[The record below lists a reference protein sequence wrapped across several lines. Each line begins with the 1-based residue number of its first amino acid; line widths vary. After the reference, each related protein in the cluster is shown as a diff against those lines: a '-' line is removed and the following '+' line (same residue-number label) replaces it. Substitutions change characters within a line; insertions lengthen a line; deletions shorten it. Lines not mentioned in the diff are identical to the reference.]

1 MLLPFNLSIMNK
13 TKYKEFAPT
22 SWAIG
27 NKASMYVL
35 IVMISIFGIIS
46 YNNIP
51 KEQFP
56 EIVIPTI
63 LVNTVYPG
71 ASPEDMENLVTR
83 PIEKNLKSINGVKKI
98 SSSNVQDF
106 SMIAVEFQTGIEQ
119 SEAKQRVKDAV
130 DKSKSDLPTDL
141 KADPNVMEID
151 LSQIPIMY
159 LNIAG
164 DYNLDRLKQYA
175 DLLQERIESLPEIT
189 RVDIVG
195 ALDREI
201 QVDVNMYKMMSASAT
216 LGDIERAIMY
226 ENMNIS
232 GGTIDM
238 GGMIFSVRTNGEFK
252 TTGEIA
258 GIIIKSG
265 SGANVKL
272 SDIATVKDSFK
283 EQESFSRFNGKNV
296 VTLNV
301 IKKSGQN
308 LLDANDQINEIIT
321 DLKKSKIPEDVSV
334 DITGNQAKFTRSTL
348 TELNN
353 TIIIGFILVVL
364 VLMFFMG
371 VTNAFFVALA
381 APLSMAIAYIVLPGI
396 DFTMNM
402 LVMFAFIFA
411 LGIIVDDAI
420 VVIEN
425 THRIFKQ
432 NRGRLTISQSAKY
445 AAGEVFVP
453 ILSGTLTTLA
463 PFVPLAFWPGIVG
476 KFMFY
481 IPVTLIIVLF
491 ASLIVAYI
499 FNPVF
504 AVSFMRHEDEEVVP
518 NRRKSWRNVLIM
530 LSAGAFFHL
539 VTLHGLA
546 NFILILMVLNIS
558 YLLFARKWLLAFQ
571 HRTLPRIMNR
581 YERLLKWAISGRMP
595 YRLFW
600 GMVVMLFFTFTLIGI
615 VKPKVVFFPD
625 NEPNSILTMVTM
637 PIGTSVNTTDSVA
650 RIVEERIARVLG
662 EKNPIV
668 ESVITNVA
676 KGASDNM
683 FDNSTIT
690 SHLAKVTVNF
700 VEYAKRNGESTSAYM
715 EDIREALK
723 DLKGV
728 QISVEKNQMGPPTGK
743 PVNIEISCD
752 NLPLLVET
760 ASEFQ
765 NYLDSLK
772 IPGLEEIRSDFDM
785 GKPEIIVI
793 VDRERANREGVSTAQ
808 IGSEIRTAILGK
820 EVSKFRELED
830 QYPIQLRYDK
840 DIRENINRLLD
851 TKIIFRDMNSGM
863 LKQISMSSVAK
874 VEYLNNYGG
883 IKRLNLKR
891 VITITGNVKTGY
903 NANEVVAKIN
913 KALPGFQKN
922 EEVEIATTGEQQDQ
936 KESMNFLSI
945 ALLLSIMLILFIL
958 MLQFGSFGRTAIILV
973 EVLFSVIGVLLG
985 FMIFGMPISITM
997 TGIGI
1002 VALAGIVV
1010 RNGILLVEFTDVLKA
1025 KGYRTREAIIQAGK
1039 TRITP
1044 VLLTA
1049 LSTILGLFP
1058 LAVGLSLNFSTLL
1071 SDLNPQLHF
1080 GSDTVMFFG
1089 PLAWAIIFGLT
1100 FATFLTLVMIPV
1112 MYYIAYAMK
1121 VKLKRNKRFV
1131 SKGRPEFGH
1140 QPSFSVDA

>member
-1 MLLPFNLSIMNK
+1 MKNINI
-13 TKYKEFAPT
+13 KEFKPT

-27 NKASMYVL
+27 NKPSIFVL
-35 IVMISIFGIIS
+35 LLMISIFGIIS
-46 YNNIP
+46 YNRIP

-71 ASPEDMENLVTR
+71 ASPEDMENLITR

-119 SEAKQRVKDAV
+119 SDAKQRVKDAV

-159 LNIAG
+159 LNISG
-164 DYNLDRLKQYA
+164 DYNIDRLKKYA
-175 DLLQERIESLPEIT
+175 ELLQERIESLPEIT

-201 QVDVNMYKMMSASAT
+201 QVNVNMYKLQSASAS

-226 ENMNIS
+226 ENMNVS

-238 GGMIFSVRTNGEFK
+238 SGMNFSVRTNGEFK
-252 TTGEIA
+252 TAEEIA

-265 SGANVKL
+265 SGAVVKL
-272 SDIATVKDSFK
+272 SDVATVTDGFK
-283 EQESFSRFNGKNV
+283 EQESYARYNGNNV

-308 LLDANDQINEIIT
+308 LLDANDKINEIIT
-321 DLKKSKIPEDVSV
+321 GLTKSKIPDDVRV
-334 DITGNQAKFTRSTL
+334 EITGNQAKFTRSTL

-353 TIIIGFILVVL
+353 TIIIGFILVVV

-371 VTNAFFVALA
+371 VTNAFFVALS
-381 APLSMAIAYIVLPGI
+381 APLSMALAYIVLPGI

-402 LVMFAFIFA
+402 LVMFAFIFS

-432 NRGRLTISQSAKY
+432 NRGRLTIVQAAKY

-463 PFVPLAFWPGIVG
+463 PFFPLAFWPGVVG
-476 KFMFY
+476 KFMFF

-504 AVSFMRHEDEEVVP
+504 AVLFMKHDDEEVPV
-518 NRRKSWRNVLIM
+518 NKKKAWRNVLIM
-530 LSAGAFFHL
+530 IGLGVFFHL
-539 VTLHGLA
+539 VTWHGLA
-546 NFILILMVLNIS
+546 NFILIMDVLYIG
-558 YLLFARKWLLAFQ
+558 YFLFGRKLLFAFQ

-581 YERLLKWAISGRMP
+581 YEKLLAWAIRGRMP

-600 GMVVMLFFTFTLIGI
+600 GMVGMLIFTFVLIGI

-625 NEPNSILTMVTM
+625 NEPNSVWVLIDM
-637 PIGTSVNTTDSVA
+637 PIGTSVARTDSVT
-650 RIVEERIARVLG
+650 RVVEDRVYQVIG
-662 EKNPIV
+662 KNNPIV
-668 ESVITNVA
+668 ESVVTNVA

-690 SHLAKVTVNF
+690 SHKAKVSVNF
-700 VEYAKRNGESTSAYM
+700 IEFAKRQGESTMPYM
-715 EDIREALK
+715 EKIREALK
-723 DLKGV
+723 DIKGV
-728 QISVEKNQMGPPTGK
+728 NIRVEKNKMGPPTGK
-743 PVNIEISCD
+743 PINIEISCD
-752 NLPLLVET
+752 DLPLLVQT
-760 ASEFQ
+760 AFDYQ
-765 NYLDSLK
+765 KYLDSLK
-772 IPGLEEIRSDFDM
+772 IPGLEEVRSDFDM
-785 GKPEIIVI
+785 GKPEIIVR
-793 VDRERANREGVSTAQ
+793 VNRERANREGVSTAQ

-820 EVSKFRELED
+820 EVSKFREFED
-830 QYPIQLRYDK
+830 QYPIQLRYEE
-840 DIRENINRLLD
+840 DIRKNINRLMD
-851 TKIIFRDMNSGM
+851 AKVIFRDMNSGM
-863 LKQISMSSVAK
+863 LKQIALSSVADI
-874 VEYLNNYGG
+874 EYINNYGG

-903 NANEVVAKIN
+903 NANEIVAKIN
-913 KALPGFQKN
+913 ETLSGFSKN
-922 EEVEIATTGEQQDQ
+922 EEVEIKTTGEQQDQ
-936 KESMNFLSI
+936 QESMNFLSV

-958 MLQFGSFGRTAIILV
+958 MLQFNSFGRMTIILI

-985 FMIFGMPISITM
+985 FIIFGMPISITM

-1025 KGYRTREAIIQAGK
+1025 KGYRTREAIVQAGK

-1049 LSTILGLFP
+1049 MATILGLVP

-1071 SDLNPQLHF
+1071 SDLDPQLHF

-1089 PLAWAIIFGLT
+1089 PLAWAIIFGLS
-1100 FATFLTLVMIPV
+1100 FATFLTLIMIPV
-1112 MYYIAYAMK
+1112 MYYIVYAMK
-1121 VKLKRNKRFV
+1121 VKFKRGRKPRFR
-1131 SKGRPEFGH
+1131 KTGRPEMGH
-1140 QPSFSVDA
+1140 MPVFTKDA